1 MKTKYFIASI
11 ALISALQVGAQIK
24 SGFFNRIKNQ
34 ANQRSRAVN
43 EFLPTFEKQFVW
55 NTELSIWDSVAIRNY
70 VYFESNLDTVNIG
83 DPVNNEYLSREIY
96 SNTALEDVIVTQAFE
111 SGSWVNM
118 QKTVDTRDNQGY
130 PTGNQF
136 YLWQNGDWVLQ
147 FGDRYLPTYDGSNNL
162 VGVESQGWDNNTLA
176 WVTYSN
182 TLAVYEGNQRTQL
195 ILQEPSLDGTLEDIV
210 RIEFSFQAG
219 SSEADTALLYL
230 FQGGN
235 WLLQSRFLIDR
246 WINYNNFET
255 FEPVSYTEQELLDGS
270 FVDVY
275 RQVRNDS
282 DNGGYTDLGED
293 YDGAAW
299 VLSYRFTLLIEDNG
313 NVLEEKSESFIDGE
327 ISINYATLFTYTYDS
342 NNNILERVQ
351 QFYDV
356 NTNEYQ
362 FNNRSVFGTYLD
374 VTGVELI
381 GDDSFTIFP
390 NPTDGLLNL
399 SCKDQIKQI
408 RIFDI
413 HGRIVKQDIN
423 IERQIDVS
431 NLDAGLYF
439 VQATINNR
447 LVSNR
452 FIKN

>member
-11 ALISALQVGAQIK
+11 ALISALQVGAQNK

-34 ANQRSRAVN
+34 VNQRSRAVN

-219 SSEADTALLYL
+219 STEADTALLYL

-255 FEPVSYTEQELLDGS
+255 FEPVAYTEQEFLDGS

-299 VLSYRFTLLIEDNG
+299 VLSYRFTLLIDDNG

-327 ISINYATLFTYTYDS
+327 VSINYATLFTYTYDS

-399 SCKDQIKQI
+399 SSKDQIKQI

>member
-11 ALISALQVGAQIK
+11 ALISALQVGAQNK

-34 ANQRSRAVN
+34 VNQRSRAVN

-219 SSEADTALLYL
+219 STEADTALLYL

-255 FEPVSYTEQELLDGS
+255 FEPVAYTEQEFLDGS

-299 VLSYRFTLLIEDNG
+299 VLSYRFTLLIDDNG

-327 ISINYATLFTYTYDS
+327 VSINYATLFTYTYDS

-374 VTGVELI
+374 VTGVDLI

>member
-1 MKTKYFIASI
+1 
-11 ALISALQVGAQIK
+11 
-24 SGFFNRIKNQ
+24 
-34 ANQRSRAVN
+34 
-43 EFLPTFEKQFVW
+43 
-55 NTELSIWDSVAIRNY
+55 
-70 VYFESNLDTVNIG
+70 
-83 DPVNNEYLSREIY
+83 
-96 SNTALEDVIVTQAFE
+96 
-111 SGSWVNM
+111 
-118 QKTVDTRDNQGY
+118 
-130 PTGNQF
+130 
-136 YLWQNGDWVLQ
+136 
-147 FGDRYLPTYDGSNNL
+147 
-162 VGVESQGWDNNTLA
+162 
-176 WVTYSN
+176 
-182 TLAVYEGNQRTQL
+182 
-195 ILQEPSLDGTLEDIV
+195 
-210 RIEFSFQAG
+210 
-219 SSEADTALLYL
+219 
-230 FQGGN
+230 
-235 WLLQSRFLIDR
+235 
-246 WINYNNFET
+246 
-255 FEPVSYTEQELLDGS
+255 
-270 FVDVY
+270 
-275 RQVRNDS
+275 
-282 DNGGYTDLGED
+282 
-293 YDGAAW
+293 
-299 VLSYRFTLLIEDNG
+299 
-313 NVLEEKSESFIDGE
+313 
-327 ISINYATLFTYTYDS
+327 LFTYTYDS

-399 SCKDQIKQI
+399 SSKDQIKQI